1 MLVDP
6 IQTAVTSTTRALRGC
21 GYVSGLF
28 SITNPGSRRTSSISL
43 SQSQYWDWVGFRL
56 TLTMY
61 PPHLTMKGSRHATP
75 PKRLCDS
82 SEKLRCDV

>member
-6 IQTAVTSTTRALRGC
+6 IQTPVTSPGRALRGC

-28 SITNPGSRRTSSISL
+28 SIANPGSRRTSAFSL
-43 SQSQYWDWVGFRL
+43 SQSQPWAGFRL
-56 TLTMY
+56 ALTMY

-82 SEKLRCDV
+82 AEKLLCDV

>member
-6 IQTAVTSTTRALRGC
+6 IQTAVTETTRVLRGC

-28 SITNPGSRRTSSISL
+28 SITNPGRRRTSSISL
-43 SQSQYWDWVGFRL
+43 SQNQYWVGFRL

-61 PPHLTMKGSRHATP
+61 PPTSHDEGLSSRHAP
-75 PKRLCDS
+75 
-82 SEKLRCDV
+82 